1 MNQPRRKRRNA
12 EEALAFDA
20 SYKPNNIRNMK
31 EEILEAIYGT
41 VERLEQ
47 KVDEL
52 SASPKNAGAETV
64 LSPASID
71 TSKLEKAILSVSA
84 KEEETIGKLAKLREA
99 ICVFVDLTK
108 KEASKDEQR
117 CKLLFDTI
125 NQMKQELN
133 TTSKVVQDKLHAMG
147 SIPQKKVVT
156 HRFEPTSKYVLLF
169 IGGLALS
176 LVISIWGNL
185 TQWREHKNWEEA
197 DLKYRALKMVLPSDD
212 SNIRYIEKYFS
223 VCRDEKVIDD
233 VRSRVA
239 VYEDSIFRY
248 HKMVEIAAYKD
259 SLARKLTNESN
270 EIKRLIKK

>member
-1 MNQPRRKRRNA
+1 MQVTNH
-12 EEALAFDA
+12 
-20 SYKPNNIRNMK
+20 SNNIRKMK
-31 EEILEAIYGT
+31 EEMLEAIYGT

-52 SASPKNAGAETV
+52 SASTKKTETGAIPV
-64 LSPASID
+64 PVNVD

-84 KEEETIGKLAKLREA
+84 KEEETISNLAKLREA
-99 ICVFVDLTK
+99 ICIYIDLTK

-169 IGGLALS
+169 IGSLALS
-176 LVISIWGNL
+176 LVLSIWGNL
-185 TQWREHKNWEEA
+185 TQWREHQDWEEA
-197 DLKYRALKMVLPSDD
+197 DLKYRALKMVLSVDD
-212 SNIRYIEKYFS
+212 PNIRYIEKYFN
-223 VCRDEKVIDD
+223 VQRDENIIDNVRNRVIAYDD
-233 VRSRVA
+233 SVRHH
-239 VYEDSIFRY
+239 YEMIE
-248 HKMVEIAAYKD
+248 MAAYKD
-259 SLARKLTNESN
+259 SLAKQLNKEAN
-270 EIKRLIKK
+270 DIKERLKK

>member
-1 MNQPRRKRRNA
+1 MQVTNHSNKKR
-12 EEALAFDA
+12 
-20 SYKPNNIRNMK
+20 YMK
-31 EEILEAIYGT
+31 EELLEAIYGT

-52 SASPKNAGAETV
+52 SVSTKNAGAETV

-84 KEEETIGKLAKLREA
+84 KEEETIGKMAKLREA
-99 ICVFVDLTK
+99 ICIFTDLTK
-108 KEASKDEQR
+108 KEISKDEQR
-117 CKLLFDTI
+117 SKLLFDTI
-125 NQMKQELN
+125 SQLKQEQN
-133 TTSKVVQDKLHAMG
+133 ATSKVVQDKLHAMG
-147 SIPQKKVVT
+147 NTPQKKIVT

-185 TQWREHKNWEEA
+185 AQWREYQAWEVA

-212 SNIRYIEKYFS
+212 PNVRYIEKHFS

-233 VRSRVA
+233 VRNCVA
-239 VYEDSIFRY
+239 AYEDSIR
-248 HKMVEIAAYKD
+248 HHHEMVEMATYKD
-259 SLARKLTNESN
+259 SIANKLLQESN
-270 EIKRLIKK
+270 RIKRAMKSSK

>member
-1 MNQPRRKRRNA
+1 
-12 EEALAFDA
+12 
-20 SYKPNNIRNMK
+20 MK
-31 EEILEAIYGT
+31 EEMLEAIYGT

-52 SASPKNAGAETV
+52 SASTKKTETGAIPV
-64 LSPASID
+64 PVNVD

-84 KEEETIGKLAKLREA
+84 KEEKTISNLAKLREA
-99 ICVFVDLTK
+99 ICIYIDLTK

-185 TQWREHKNWEEA
+185 TQWREHQDWEEA
-197 DLKYRALKMVLPSDD
+197 DLKYRALKMVLPADD
-212 SNIRYIEKYFS
+212 PNIRYIEKHFN
-223 VCRDEKVIDD
+223 VQRDENVIND
-233 VRSRVA
+233 VRNRVTA
-239 VYEDSIFRY
+239 YEDSVRHSY
-248 HKMVEIAAYKD
+248 EMYKLALYKD
-259 SLARKLTNESN
+259 SIANHLLHESKIIRRN
-270 EIKRLIKK
+270 YNFAK

>member
-1 MNQPRRKRRNA
+1 MN
-12 EEALAFDA
+12 F
-20 SYKPNNIRNMK
+20 
-31 EEILEAIYGT
+31 
-41 VERLEQ
+41 
-47 KVDEL
+47 L
-52 SASPKNAGAETV
+52 SSPKNAEAG
-64 LSPASID
+64 SIPVPVSVD
-71 TSKLEKAILSVSA
+71 TCKLEKAILSVYT
-84 KEEETIGKLAKLREA
+84 KEGEAIDKLARLKEA
-99 ICVFVDLTK
+99 ICIFTDLTK

-117 CKLLFDTI
+117 SKLLFNTI
-125 NQMKQELN
+125 NQVKQELN
-133 TTSKVVQDKLHAMG
+133 ATSKVVQDKLHAMDNT
-147 SIPQKKVVT
+147 PQKKIVT

-185 TQWREHKNWEEA
+185 TQWREHRNWEEA

-212 SNIRYIEKYFS
+212 PNIRYIEKHFS